1 MCSDN
6 RHGRRGYTSPDS
18 ARFDVIESQWLEAA
32 DAAGLT
38 RADRELLWRTLILNP
53 AIDYEL

>member
-1 MCSDN
+1 V
-6 RHGRRGYTSPDS
+6 
-18 ARFDVIESQWLEAA
+18 RFDVIESQWLEAA